1 MVRFATRELGV
12 AVRPVLLTTSGAP
25 QRSRRDRRLDRRESL
40 LVAIPAVVLVTVALA
55 QVGLARQGLL
65 TPWKGGG
72 FGMFAASDGIG
83 NRGLEILV
91 EAPGRREQLVP
102 PKELRK
108 VVAKAL
114 AMPDDRRL
122 RRLADALLELERREG
137 RRADAV
143 SIEVWRTTYS
153 VHNLAPIAEVL
164 ATGRFESSEGPAAPS
179 V

>member
-1 MVRFATRELGV
+1 MDSRAT
-12 AVRPVLLTTSGAP
+12 P
-25 QRSRRDRRLDRRESL
+25 LDRRATPLDRRVRL
-40 LVAIPAVVLVTVALA
+40 LAAIPAFLLATVALA
-55 QVGLARQGLL
+55 QIGLARQGLL

-83 NRGLEILV
+83 NRGLKILV
-91 EAPGRREQLVP
+91 EAPGRREQLEP
-102 PKELRK
+102 PRELRK

-122 RRLADALLELERREG
+122 RRLADAMLELERRAG
-137 RRADAV
+137 RPADAV

-153 VHNLAPIAEVL
+153 VHNLAPRAEVL
-164 ATGRFESSEGPAAPS
+164 ATGRFESSEGPAAPP